1 MAGPLL
7 RVRDRI
13 PELCPAGHCRCD
25 IPCGRRLLQ
34 HASARFEE
42 TTEDMQNYALK
53 HDGIRRGLVNDEE
66 ADAYIRAIVHMIG
79 ERAVCAPW
87 REDFEIRPSNPR

>member
-1 MAGPLL
+1 
-7 RVRDRI
+7 
-13 PELCPAGHCRCD
+13 
-25 IPCGRRLLQ
+25 
-34 HASARFEE
+34 
-42 TTEDMQNYALK
+42 MQNYALK